1 MKNPKIKTKVV
12 HSQTKSA
19 WNVIGE
25 NLGGKY
31 KIARVPYV
39 CVENEN
45 VTDRNRIEAFEHATF
60 ISYCFNLSDAN
71 NVLADSAVRDALS
84 TILRVGASMLTTG
97 ISGEIS
103 EWDLPKTTPLK
114 TKRKILQE
122 ADKWNDVNRRRA
134 IELKNAY
141 DVLSRHFR

>member
-1 MKNPKIKTKVV
+1 MKK
-12 HSQTKSA
+12 H
-19 WNVIGE
+19 
-25 NLGGKY
+25 
-31 KIARVPYV
+31 
-39 CVENEN
+39 
-45 VTDRNRIEAFEHATF
+45 EAPT
-60 ISYCFNLSDAN
+60 DAN

-134 IELKNAY
+134 IDLKNAY

>member
-1 MKNPKIKTKVV
+1 MQEDSKKHITPT
-12 HSQTKSA
+12 
-19 WNVIGE
+19 
-25 NLGGKY
+25 
-31 KIARVPYV
+31 
-39 CVENEN
+39 
-45 VTDRNRIEAFEHATF
+45 
-60 ISYCFNLSDAN
+60 DAN

-84 TILRVGASMLTTG
+84 TLLRVAANMLTTG

-103 EWDLPKTTPLK
+103 EWDLSKTTPLK
-114 TKRKILQE
+114 TKRKIVQE

>member
-1 MKNPKIKTKVV
+1 MVEKLIKEEINRNIYTDWEIFAAIKIVADIRTEVVKNGGRWLDDGTGN
-12 HSQTKSA
+12 SA
-19 WNVIGE
+19 
-25 NLGGKY
+25 L
-31 KIARVPYV
+31 P
-39 CVENEN
+39 
-45 VTDRNRIEAFEHATF
+45 
-60 ISYCFNLSDAN
+60 
-71 NVLADSAVRDALS
+71 LADSAVRDALS
-84 TILRVGASMLTTG
+84 TLLLVVANMLTTG

-114 TKRKILQE
+114 TKRKIVQE

>member
-1 MKNPKIKTKVV
+1 MVNKTYTN
-12 HSQTKSA
+12 HDTRA
-19 WNVIGE
+19 DE
-25 NLGGKY
+25 N
-31 KIARVPYV
+31 
-39 CVENEN
+39 NM
-45 VTDRNRIEAFEHATF
+45 
-60 ISYCFNLSDAN
+60 
-71 NVLADSAVRDALS
+71 LADSAIRYALS
-84 TILRVGASMLTTG
+84 KILKVSASMITTG

-114 TKRKILQE
+114 TKRKIVQE

>member
-1 MKNPKIKTKVV
+1 MSTNDELKNETANGTK
-12 HSQTKSA
+12 
-19 WNVIGE
+19 
-25 NLGGKY
+25 
-31 KIARVPYV
+31 P
-39 CVENEN
+39 
-45 VTDRNRIEAFEHATF
+45 
-60 ISYCFNLSDAN
+60 
-71 NVLADSAVRDALS
+71 VLADSAIRHALS
-84 TILRVGASMLTTG
+84 TLLRVGASMVTTG

-114 TKRKILQE
+114 TKRKIVQE

>member
-1 MKNPKIKTKVV
+1 M
-12 HSQTKSA
+12 H
-19 WNVIGE
+19 
-25 NLGGKY
+25 
-31 KIARVPYV
+31 
-39 CVENEN
+39 
-45 VTDRNRIEAFEHATF
+45 TDFKKHETPT
-60 ISYCFNLSDAN
+60 DAN

-84 TILRVGASMLTTG
+84 TLLRVGANMLTTG

-103 EWDLPKTTPLK
+103 EWDLPKTTSLK
-114 TKRKILQE
+114 TKRKIVQE